1 MNPHWLPLGLD
12 VAAGCLMLL
21 LAVSD
26 ARRLRLPLRWMGLL
40 YLSVFLKG
48 WLLGGWVGLLAALVG
63 VLVVWL
69 PFGLMRLILGKRADQ
84 WLGGG
89 DWLLAGALGAWLGP
103 SMALAVL
110 ALSFAFSAIL
120 GFALHR
126 RRVPFASVCAV
137 VVAAGWAS
145 GALT

>member
-1 MNPHWLPLGLD
+1 MNPQWLD
-12 VAAGCLMLL
+12 AAAGCLLL
-21 LAVSD
+21 VLAVSD
-26 ARRLRLPLRWMGLL
+26 ARRMRLPLRWMALL
-40 YLSVFLKG
+40 YLCVFLKG
-48 WLLGGWVGLLAALVG
+48 WLVGNWVGLLAALVG

-110 ALSFAFSAIL
+110 AVSFALSAIL
-120 GFALHR
+120 GFALRR
-126 RRVPFASVCAV
+126 RRVPFASVCAL
-137 VVAAGWAS
+137 VVAAGWA
-145 GALT
+145 GGVLT